1 LKQDQH
7 HCNKHHR
14 SRTSNTGLKRHTK
27 DKTIATRTARTA
39 NKEIS
44 VPNPEALTSKI
55 DNGKIGDPTTR
66 MTSEDEPRTG
76 TTTNASTRTTTRVI
90 FVANHAM
97 VNGETITTTA
107 TMVDKARM
115 ASETSDR
122 GANPV
127 IAMMAGAAN
136 LVTGIATTLTDAII
150 TTAAIMEI
158 VLTTLLSDNDTTT
171 EDTTGT
177 TDTTTQDNRTQT
189 TDGQRHS
196 SNHPTTTNPTHQ
208 RPLRTTLSLP

>member
-1 LKQDQH
+1 
-7 HCNKHHR
+7 
-14 SRTSNTGLKRHTK
+14 
-27 DKTIATRTARTA
+27 
-39 NKEIS
+39 
-44 VPNPEALTSKI
+44 
-55 DNGKIGDPTTR
+55 
-66 MTSEDEPRTG
+66 
-76 TTTNASTRTTTRVI
+76 
-90 FVANHAM
+90 M

-208 RPLRTTLSLP
+208 RPLRTTSSLP